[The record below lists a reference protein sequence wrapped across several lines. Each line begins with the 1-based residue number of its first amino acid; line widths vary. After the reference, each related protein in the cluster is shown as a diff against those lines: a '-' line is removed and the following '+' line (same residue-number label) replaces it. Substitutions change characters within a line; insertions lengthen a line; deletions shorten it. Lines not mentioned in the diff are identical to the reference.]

1 LSHMKEQPQNLKKL
15 SIKAWAEDDRP
26 REKMMTKGRDA
37 LTSAELIAILIGSG
51 TKDESAVDVAKRIL
65 DSVDN
70 DLNKLG
76 QLSIRDLM
84 KFKGIG
90 QARAVVIS
98 SALELGRRRKNF
110 ESAKSSKI
118 ETSDAAYKILYP
130 YLADLDHEQFYAL
143 LLNKANKLIEV
154 IRVSQGGVSATIAD
168 TRIILKLAIERLA
181 SSIIIS
187 HNHPSGA
194 LKPSQAD
201 IDLTNNLK
209 AAAKIID
216 VKLLDHIIVTND
228 SYFSFADEGII

>member
-1 LSHMKEQPQNLKKL
+1 MKEQPQKKL

-118 ETSDAAYKILYP
+118 ETSDSAYKILYP

-154 IRVSQGGVSATIAD
+154 VRVSQGGVSATIAD

-209 AAAKIID
+209 AASKIID
-216 VKLLDHIIVTND
+216 VKLLDHIIITND

>member
-1 LSHMKEQPQNLKKL
+1 MKEQPQNLKKL